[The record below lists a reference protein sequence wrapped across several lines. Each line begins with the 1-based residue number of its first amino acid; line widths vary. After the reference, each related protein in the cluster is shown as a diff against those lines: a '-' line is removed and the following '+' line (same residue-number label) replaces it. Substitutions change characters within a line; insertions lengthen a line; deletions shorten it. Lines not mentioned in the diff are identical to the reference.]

1 MAAGDVTL
9 TLAIAD
15 GTTKTV
21 TLASAVRVKAKGN
34 LVIADDAEWAVTEI
48 NKFGNVILA
57 QANAQVD
64 VENPVTYLVFANAT

>member
-1 MAAGDVTL
+1 MAGEVTL

-15 GTTKTV
+15 GVTKTV
-21 TLASAVRVKAKGN
+21 TLSSDVRVKAKGN
-34 LVIADDAEWAVTEI
+34 LVITDDAEWAVTEI

-64 VENPVTYLVFANAT
+64 VENPVTYLVVAPAT

>member
-1 MAAGDVTL
+1 MAGEVTL

-15 GTTKTV
+15 GVTKTV
-21 TLASAVRVKAKGN
+21 TLSSDVRVKAKGN

-48 NKFGNVILA
+48 NKFGNLILA

-64 VENPVTYLVFANAT
+64 VENPVTYLVFAPAT

>member
-1 MAAGDVTL
+1 MAGEVTL

-15 GTTKTV
+15 GVTKTV
-21 TLASAVRVKAKGN
+21 TLSSDVRVKAKGN

>member
-1 MAAGDVTL
+1 MAGEVTL

-15 GTTKTV
+15 GVTKTV
-21 TLASAVRVKAKGN
+21 TLSSDVRVKAKGN
-34 LVIADDAEWAVTEI
+34 LVITDDAEWAVTEI

-64 VENPVTYLVFANAT
+64 VENPVTYLIFANAT